1 MMQARKR
8 ASLVFLSW
16 NGTVNAL
23 CDDEA
28 EATATAGVVAGTL
41 VVAQPAV
48 ALTAGTRDFQSIGA
62 ASPKLQSVVTES
74 YNLCYLRFKGLQG

>member
-23 CDDEA
+23 LPSVLEIRCVYLDVDESQL
-28 EATATAGVVAGTL
+28 EA
-41 VVAQPAV
+41 
-48 ALTAGTRDFQSIGA
+48 S
-62 ASPKLQSVVTES
+62 
-74 YNLCYLRFKGLQG
+74 

>member
-23 CDDEA
+23 VGGGGGHGGI
-28 EATATAGVVAGTL
+28 GVGVGGGFGCGGGRKEKNH
-41 VVAQPAV
+41 QN
-48 ALTAGTRDFQSIGA
+48 Q
-62 ASPKLQSVVTES
+62 
-74 YNLCYLRFKGLQG
+74 